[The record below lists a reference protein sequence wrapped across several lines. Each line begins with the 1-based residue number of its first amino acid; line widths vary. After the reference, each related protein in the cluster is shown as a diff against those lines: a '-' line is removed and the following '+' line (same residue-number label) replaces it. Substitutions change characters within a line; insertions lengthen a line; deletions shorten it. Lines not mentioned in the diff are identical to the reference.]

1 MATYGDLSSAAG
13 QVAAQGHRGLGFSGG
28 FPIGLGV
35 SQAGGNLVGTQ
46 AGGDSTMGRPGLRLR
61 SLSVRGSGEMRS
73 RHGSMQ
79 RDDEP
84 RSAARRARSR
94 DHTLLRRR
102 DPDLAGFE
110 ADVRLTPAG
119 PQETLDWLQA
129 LEAVYDRIEVLE
141 RNQSLHAGT
150 MSHTEVKLT
159 SMTGKIKQAYEY
171 LDGRVDVIQDST
183 NSRMKL
189 ASETITKS
197 FTQIT
202 EQIAPLDSKWADLE
216 SQMQLLDGEGRELS
230 RAAQPTRRA
239 LSAKL

>member
-102 DPDLAGFE
+102 DPDLAGLE
-110 ADVRLTPAG
+110 ADVRLAPAG

-129 LEAVYDRIEVLE
+129 LETVYDRIEVLE

-150 MSHTEVKLT
+150 MSHTDVKLT

-197 FTQIT
+197 FTQVT
-202 EQIAPLDSKWADLE
+202 EQIAPLDSKRADLE
-216 SQMQLLDGEGRELS
+216 SQMQVLMVKVES
-230 RAAQPTRRA
+230 
-239 LSAKL
+239 